1 MLKVKTGLIYL
12 LALFAFYRRTVID
25 FVFRTKQID
34 DLVFLCSCIL
44 LEVNVIPVSIAL
56 KQNLKKDDSTMTR
69 FNEMECVLK

>member
-34 DLVFLCSCIL
+34 
-44 LEVNVIPVSIAL
+44 VSSISLFVYFIESKCNSSVDSL
-56 KQNLKKDDSTMTR
+56 KAKFEER
-69 FNEMECVLK
+69 W